1 MLMTTF
7 IPRAGVSLAGSVPF
21 RNAAIDA
28 RTANGSVSKA
38 SQSVHCGEGAHR
50 ADERQSRIGPTDGA
64 FAPERSPGSRRD
76 TGEIDDMKRRPQR
89 AEVILDGRFHVG
101 TEYNRKEFTGAL
113 EHERKDR
120 EATMTSR
127 YP

>member
-1 MLMTTF
+1 
-7 IPRAGVSLAGSVPF
+7 
-21 RNAAIDA
+21 
-28 RTANGSVSKA
+28 
-38 SQSVHCGEGAHR
+38 
-50 ADERQSRIGPTDGA
+50 
-64 FAPERSPGSRRD
+64 
-76 TGEIDDMKRRPQR
+76 MKRRPQR